1 MINLIYASIWFFAL
15 WKWGDWRNWQKYYP
29 TLLFFMIWDLVYLGL
44 LADHYPMW
52 SYNPPKLDEN
62 IGLTSTHISLSVMA
76 IKYPAT
82 VFIYLT
88 NFQARRKA
96 RQIFNY
102 LLWIGIYSINE
113 WIDMKTNLIVYSN
126 GWNYW
131 WSVLFN
137 LFLFF
142 ILVVHFKKPLLAWP
156 LSVVFMVFLWVIFDV
171 PASVFQ

>member
-29 TLLFFMIWDLVYLGL
+29 TLLFFMLWDLVYLGL
-44 LADHYPMW
+44 LADSYPMW

-82 VFIYLT
+82 VFIYLK
-88 NFQARRKA
+88 NFQARRKT
-96 RQIFNY
+96 RKIFNY
-102 LLWIGIYSINE
+102 LLWVGIYSINE
-113 WIDMKTNLIVYSN
+113 WIDLKTNLIVYSN

-131 WSVLFN
+131 WSVFFN

-156 LSVVFMVFLWVIFDV
+156 LSIVFMVFLWITFEV